1 MADRPTAP
9 SISIG
14 PHGSNS
20 QAGGFCIGCHL
31 ETQSSVSDERWRR
44 PRSVRTS
51 ATSPRPI
58 AIDYPQRGLG
68 LRQMKA
74 HHLVHSAAYGPETL
88 KILFKAFDDAWDEVK
103 PTVSKR
109 PRAIEAA
116 RLRLANIL
124 LSLVKEDSRDPTQL
138 KNEAIQI
145 LLLRRQ
151 ISN

>member
-1 MADRPTAP
+1 M
-9 SISIG
+9 
-14 PHGSNS
+14 
-20 QAGGFCIGCHL
+20 
-31 ETQSSVSDERWRR
+31 
-44 PRSVRTS
+44 
-51 ATSPRPI
+51 
-58 AIDYPQRGLG
+58 
-68 LRQMKA
+68 RQMKA

>member
-1 MADRPTAP
+1 M
-9 SISIG
+9 
-14 PHGSNS
+14 
-20 QAGGFCIGCHL
+20 
-31 ETQSSVSDERWRR
+31 
-44 PRSVRTS
+44 
-51 ATSPRPI
+51 
-58 AIDYPQRGLG
+58 
-68 LRQMKA
+68 RQMKA
-74 HHLVHSAAYGPETL
+74 HHLVHSAIYGPEAL
-88 KILFKAFDDAWDEVK
+88 KVLFKAFDDAWDEVK

-138 KNEAIQI
+138 KNEAIRI